1 MHLQSHMYKTLSFI
15 AICAS
20 FTTHGALQAQQ
31 ADAPKLQMIVAGQ
44 EVILPGDVTARVVS
58 QMEKIV
64 ESSSIDSIHEPGV
77 FSASRPS
84 AEQVLKDSFLR
95 VTYPQP
101 HTFKVSRG
109 VLSADRI
116 EVGLAYDYLPGEWL
130 LRDKDHLIRLAKY
143 SGQECVHLARVPGF
157 TERLPKAMQ
166 EKLPA
171 YSNIP

>member
-1 MHLQSHMYKTLSFI
+1 MRKTLCFI
-15 AICAS
+15 ICVGLS
-20 FTTHGALQAQQ
+20 IHGVLQAQQ
-31 ADAPKLQMIVAGQ
+31 ADAPKLQMVVAGQ
-44 EVILPGDVTARVVS
+44 EVVLPSEVAARVIA
-58 QMEKIV
+58 QMEKVV
-64 ESSSIDSIHEPGV
+64 ESSSIDSEHEPGV
-77 FSASRPS
+77 FSAPRPS
-84 AEQVLKDSFLR
+84 PEQILKDSFLR

-116 EVGLAYDYLPGEWL
+116 EAGLAYDFLPGEWL

-143 SGQECVHLARVPGF
+143 SGQECVHLARLPGF

>member
-1 MHLQSHMYKTLSFI
+1 MCKTLCFI
-15 AICAS
+15 ICVGLS
-20 FTTHGALQAQQ
+20 VHGALQAQQ
-31 ADAPKLQMIVAGQ
+31 TDAPKLQMVIAGQ
-44 EVILPGDVTARVVS
+44 EVILPPEIAARVIA
-58 QMEKIV
+58 QMEKVV
-64 ESSSIDSIHEPGV
+64 ESSTIDSVHEPGV

-101 HTFKVSRG
+101 HAFKVSRG
-109 VLSADRI
+109 MLSADRI
-116 EVGLAYDYLPGEWL
+116 EAGLAYDYLPGEWL

-143 SGQECVHLARVPGF
+143 SGQECVHLARIPGF

-171 YSNIP
+171 YNNIP